1 VSGVRDGDG
10 REVGR
15 SETGKAVKARGIEV
29 GEACRGTVGGE
40 SVTAGTQETSR
51 KRKEMAREKDYIGN
65 KNRTIRKIGYG
76 WTSQALFVTK
86 I

>member
-1 VSGVRDGDG
+1 
-10 REVGR
+10 
-15 SETGKAVKARGIEV
+15 
-29 GEACRGTVGGE
+29 
-40 SVTAGTQETSR
+40 
-51 KRKEMAREKDYIGN
+51 MAREKDFIGN